1 MALLRPRSLLPI
13 FNKKLNQWP
22 VVCLIGPRQCG
33 KSTFLKE
40 LAFHERPLGF
50 ISLDKALQRK
60 SAQNNPELF
69 LKKQTL
75 EPLVLDEI
83 QKVPDLFDEIKSLVD
98 EQRRPGRF
106 VLTGSARFSTKIGI
120 RESLT
125 RRTAFLYMDSM
136 TLRETLNTDPS
147 ATTPS
152 SIPLEQ
158 ILRYAE
164 LGGMPIACFHRE
176 ESLRKDY
183 WDEWLETLCE
193 QDLHAFSKGRLS
205 GDLAHEILSL
215 ICTLDSPTLSEIA
228 RKSGTHARRVQN
240 HISALEDLF
249 VLHPVEPDS
258 NSTGKTRYLIFDC
271 GLAHSLGANLE
282 TRLRTLIHHE
292 WRNASRFKGIKLKGP
307 RYFQHRKGSFF
318 DFAALE
324 PTPTFY
330 HISLATHPSKREI
343 QKASA
348 QVRRYPDARVIFL
361 SATDEPKL
369 EVAPKVMISPIG
381 AIFEPHRVH
390 SHRFNA

>member
-1 MALLRPRSLLPI
+1 MAHLRPRSLLPI
-13 FNKKLNQWP
+13 FKKKLNQWP

-40 LAFHERPLGF
+40 LAFPDRTLGF

-60 SAQNNPELF
+60 SAQSNPELF
-69 LKKQTL
+69 LKKQTI

-83 QKVPDLFDEIKSLVD
+83 QKVPDLFDEIKSVVD

-125 RRTAFLYMDSM
+125 GRTAVLHMDSM
-136 TLRETLNTDPS
+136 TLRETLNADVR
-147 ATTPS
+147 TTNQGFM
-152 SIPLEQ
+152 PLEQ

-176 ESLRKDY
+176 EALRKDY

-215 ICTLDSPTLSEIA
+215 ICSLESPTLSEIA
-228 RKSGTHARRVQN
+228 RKAGTHARRIQN
-240 HISALEDLF
+240 HIDALEDLF
-249 VLHPVEPDS
+249 VIHPVEPDA

-271 GLAHSLGANLE
+271 GLAYNLGAPLE
-282 TRLRTLIHHE
+282 TRLRTLIHHQ
-292 WRNASRFKGIKLKGP
+292 WRNAARFKGIKLKSL
-307 RYFQHRKGSFF
+307 RYYQHRKGSFF
-318 DFAALE
+318 DFATSD

-330 HISLATHPSKREI
+330 RISLAAHPSKREI

-348 QVRRYPDARVIFL
+348 QVKRYTDARAVFL
-361 SATDEPKL
+361 SATDEPPF
-369 EVAPKVMISPIG
+369 EVASKVMIRPIG
-381 AIFEPHRVH
+381 SIFEPKSVPSQR
-390 SHRFNA
+390 